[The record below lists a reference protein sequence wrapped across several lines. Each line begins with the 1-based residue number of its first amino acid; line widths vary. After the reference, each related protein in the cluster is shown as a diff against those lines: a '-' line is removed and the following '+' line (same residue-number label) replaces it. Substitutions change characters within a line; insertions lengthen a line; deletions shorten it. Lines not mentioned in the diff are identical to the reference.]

1 MLVFDHRNA
10 VINEPP
16 VRPSQKFSECCW
28 IKCICNSESQMQLK
42 SIVLFTESYR
52 QVKLT
57 GGVFPMEIPLILLQ
71 LHIWWKNWWW
81 WKINLGFHLTFGR
94 ECLFMYS
101 WNKYIRRRVQNV
113 YTDSTF
119 FNSASTFSLVFTWLF
134 VNFIL
139 ALLIKVLLIKKTCT
153 WF

>member
-28 IKCICNSESQMQLK
+28 IKCTCNSESQMQLK

-57 GGVFPMEIPLILLQ
+57 GGVFS
-71 LHIWWKNWWW
+71 H
-81 WKINLGFHLTFGR
+81 G
-94 ECLFMYS
+94 
-101 WNKYIRRRVQNV
+101 
-113 YTDSTF
+113 DST
-119 FNSASTFSLVFTWLF
+119 NSATASHMM
-134 VNFIL
+134 
-139 ALLIKVLLIKKTCT
+139 KKLMMMKN
-153 WF
+153 